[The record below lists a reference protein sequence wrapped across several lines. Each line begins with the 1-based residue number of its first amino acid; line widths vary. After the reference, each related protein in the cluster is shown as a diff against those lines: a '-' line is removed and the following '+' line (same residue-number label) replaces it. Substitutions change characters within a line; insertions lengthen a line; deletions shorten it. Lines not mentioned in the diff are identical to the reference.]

1 MSSDFAQTEILAE
14 TELPE
19 TELLEELRDSVG
31 DDEEAI
37 DSFFN
42 DEEPPPSSMFRR
54 R

>member
-1 MSSDFAQTEILAE
+1 MQTEVVEE

-31 DDEEAI
+31 DDEGAI
-37 DSFFN
+37 DTFFN
-42 DEEPPPSSMFRR
+42 DDEPPPSSMFRR